1 MRLRLSKR
9 QPGQAVGPQGQ
20 ALEALQQAGRGMIRQ
35 MMSQFAR
42 GSGIGF
48 GAINPLRGMRDPLG
62 RDWGD
67 EDQEG
72 VGDDINQVKIPDIG
86 TIERIQD
93 ILDELRNRAG
103 QLHRPQLELD
113 YIDRLLRRFCGYCWI
128 MLRSPSASSDCSPSS
143 GTKKFVAGIG

>member
-1 MRLRLSKR
+1 MQRGAREQQKLRDMLKHFRKMMKGIMPGKDKGMQSLGRASKAMEDAAKALGSG

-48 GAINPLRGMRDPLG
+48 GRDFNPLRGMRDPLG

-67 EDQEG
+67 EDQEAWAM
-72 VGDDINQVKIPDIG
+72 ISIG
-86 TIERIQD
+86 
-93 ILDELRNRAG
+93 
-103 QLHRPQLELD
+103 
-113 YIDRLLRRFCGYCWI
+113 
-128 MLRSPSASSDCSPSS
+128 
-143 GTKKFVAGIG
+143 